1 MLIALPLLDETIPPM
16 HGLPSF
22 KKALVDVIHAF
33 TVTPPPPPP
42 LVASRVDD
50 ISAAQ
55 PGSALNIFVDVATT
69 HLAVKL
75 YASLLLC
82 PEQAVSFAAKSALI
96 RILKPAGPLAGG
108 GNHCTEM

>member
-33 TVTPPPPPP
+33 TVTPPPPP